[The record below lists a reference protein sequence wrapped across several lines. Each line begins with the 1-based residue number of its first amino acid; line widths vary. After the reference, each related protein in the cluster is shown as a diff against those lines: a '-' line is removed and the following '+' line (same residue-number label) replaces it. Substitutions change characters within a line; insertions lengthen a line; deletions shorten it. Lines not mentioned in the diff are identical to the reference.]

1 MLKNKQ
7 YANGGQFEMGATQY
21 ERLGLPVENINI
33 LLSQVKNWP
42 GEVLKSHNDS
52 SHLIHKLAFLA
63 DIGFDTK
70 TPEIAE
76 AIQKITEHISVENL
90 YQVKVNIPQHFGG
103 TGQEQWSWMLC
114 DSPLI
119 LYSLKRLGYPEQDRI
134 KTAVQFLLGV
144 RNDSGWP
151 CRVSPDLGKFR
162 GPGRKDDP
170 CPYATL
176 LMLKLLSLFDEYIDL
191 PQAHNGAE
199 ALLSLWEQRKERRPY
214 MFAMGSGFQKLKA
227 PLIWYDILHV
237 VDVLSRFK
245 WLHRDKRLLEMVEI
259 IKSKSDSNG
268 QYKAESV
275 YKAWGDWEFGQK
287 KTPSKWI
294 TYNVTNILSR
304 FV

>member
-7 YANGGQFEMGATQY
+7 FANVGIGMGATQY
-21 ERLGLPVENINI
+21 EKLGLQVENINI

-52 SHLIHKLAFLA
+52 SHLIHKLAFLV
-63 DIGFDTK
+63 DIGFDIQT
-70 TPEIAE
+70 TEIAE
-76 AIQKITEHISVENL
+76 AVQKITEHISVESL

-114 DSPLI
+114 DAPLI
-119 LYSLKRLGYPEQDRI
+119 LYSLIRVGYPEEDRI
-134 KTAVQFLLGV
+134 KTAVEFLFGLG
-144 RNDSGWP
+144 NGSGWP
-151 CRVSPDLGKFR
+151 CKVSPDLGKFR

-227 PLIWYDILHV
+227 PLIWFDILHV
-237 VDVLSRFK
+237 VDVLSRYKF
-245 WLHRDKRLLEMVEI
+245 LHKDKRLLEMVEI

-275 YKAWGDWEFGQK
+275 YKAWGNWEFGQK
-287 KTPSKWI
+287 KTPSRWI
-294 TYNVTNILSR
+294 AYNVTNILSR
-304 FV
+304 FD